1 MVFDVN
7 GEPVAGLGMTGMSV
21 RRDTAHWLEYERS
34 VLECGAAVAADI
46 GYTGDNYTTWIE
58 RL

>member
-1 MVFDVN
+1 
-7 GEPVAGLGMTGMSV
+7 MTGMSV